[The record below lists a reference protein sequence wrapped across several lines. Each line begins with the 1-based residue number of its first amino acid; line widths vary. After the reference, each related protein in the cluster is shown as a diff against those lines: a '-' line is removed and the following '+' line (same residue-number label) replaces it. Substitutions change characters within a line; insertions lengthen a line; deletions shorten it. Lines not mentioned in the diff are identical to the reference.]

1 MKKKFLNIPAF
12 NSRLSEIKKVSI
24 GIITLFISATAPVN
38 MAHAENFYIFGE
50 QETIEIAEQFDPAS
64 FELGD
69 NLGSVLLEPN
79 PAILSA
85 NASIKRIDAA
95 FEEFVHSQGEE
106 VRELESLKNEIRE
119 AFHNVE
125 IQKANVSGRIKEGY
139 LNVSLLLPEKLV
151 LSINSLK
158 DFVEPGVV
166 SFNLFKNRELLVS
179 DIIPL
184 EQLARYVR
192 DVESKLHE

>member
-38 MAHAENFYIFGE
+38 MAHAENFYILGE

-69 NLGSVLLEPN
+69 NIGSVLLEPN

-85 NASIKRIDAA
+85 NASIKRIEAA
-95 FEEFVHSQGEE
+95 FEEFVHSQGED

-184 EQLARYVR
+184 EQLAQYVR

>member
-38 MAHAENFYIFGE
+38 MAHAENFYILGE

-69 NLGSVLLEPN
+69 NIGSVLLEPN

-184 EQLARYVR
+184 EQLAQYVR

>member
-38 MAHAENFYIFGE
+38 MAHAENFYILGE

-69 NLGSVLLEPN
+69 NIGSVLLEPN

-179 DIIPL
+179 DIILL
-184 EQLARYVR
+184 EQLAQYVR

>member
-1 MKKKFLNIPAF
+1 
-12 NSRLSEIKKVSI
+12 
-24 GIITLFISATAPVN
+24 
-38 MAHAENFYIFGE
+38 MAHAENFYILGE

-69 NLGSVLLEPN
+69 NIGSVLLEPN

-95 FEEFVHSQGEE
+95 FEKFVHSQGEE

-184 EQLARYVR
+184 EQLAQYVR